1 MELIKH
7 ECGVALIRLR
17 KPLSYYKEKYGTWT
31 YGLDKLYLMM
41 EKQHNRGQEAAGVGV
56 VKFDAKPGH
65 EYVFRER
72 AMGSDAISAIFN
84 NIHVELSEAMHD
96 GNDLSEVPF
105 LGNIYMGHLRYSTTG
120 RSGIS
125 YVHPFLRRNNWRSR
139 NLLLCGN
146 FNMTNVEEI
155 FENIVAKGQHPRI
168 YSDTVVILEQLGYY
182 LDKENHRLYR
192 QYRDTIDDPQLSERI
207 EDELDPYNVLK
218 AAAPLWDGG
227 FVICGAT
234 GSGDMFALRDRHGI
248 RPAFYYYDDEVVVLA
263 SERPVI
269 QTVMDVARADVR
281 ELQPGE
287 SLIVGKTGKIS
298 LRQVLE
304 PEDNRRCSFERIYF
318 SRGSDADIYRER
330 KALGRQLAP
339 EILRMIDYDI
349 DNTVF
354 AFIPNT
360 AEVAFMGLH
369 EGLEEY
375 LDSLKAKEI
384 IDANG
389 KGELSEE
396 TVKAIMN
403 RRLRIEKIALKD
415 IKLRTFI
422 AEGASRNDLAAH
434 VYDVTYGCIHNDCD
448 TLVVIDDSIV
458 RGTTLKQSILR
469 MLDRLHP
476 RRIIVVSSSPQVRYP
491 DCYGIDMSRMA
502 EFIAFKAAVELL
514 KASGREYIIDEAYKK
529 AVEELK
535 KPAGEQVNC
544 VKAVYEPFTD
554 EEISAQIASMLTD
567 KSVKAEVDIVYQTL
581 DGLHQAIPNHPGDW
595 YFSGDYPTPGGVRL
609 VNQAFV
615 NYYEG
620 NTDKR

>member
-1 MELIKH
+1 
-7 ECGVALIRLR
+7 
-17 KPLSYYKEKYGTWT
+17 
-31 YGLDKLYLMM
+31 
-41 EKQHNRGQEAAGVGV
+41 
-56 VKFDAKPGH
+56 
-65 EYVFRER
+65 
-72 AMGSDAISAIFN
+72 
-84 NIHVELSEAMHD
+84 
-96 GNDLSEVPF
+96 
-105 LGNIYMGHLRYSTTG
+105 
-120 RSGIS
+120 
-125 YVHPFLRRNNWRSR
+125 
-139 NLLLCGN
+139 
-146 FNMTNVEEI
+146 
-155 FENIVAKGQHPRI
+155 
-168 YSDTVVILEQLGYY
+168 
-182 LDKENHRLYR
+182 
-192 QYRDTIDDPQLSERI
+192 
-207 EDELDPYNVLK
+207 
-218 AAAPLWDGG
+218 
-227 FVICGAT
+227 
-234 GSGDMFALRDRHGI
+234 
-248 RPAFYYYDDEVVVLA
+248 
-263 SERPVI
+263 
-269 QTVMDVARADVR
+269 
-281 ELQPGE
+281 
-287 SLIVGKTGKIS
+287 
-298 LRQVLE
+298 
-304 PEDNRRCSFERIYF
+304 
-318 SRGSDADIYRER
+318 
-330 KALGRQLAP
+330 
-339 EILRMIDYDI
+339 MIDYNI

-384 IDANG
+384 IEANS
-389 KGELSEE
+389 KGELTEE
-396 TVKAIMN
+396 AVKSIMN

-434 VYDVTYGCIHNDCD
+434 VYDVTYGCIHNYCD

-535 KPAGEQVNC
+535 KPANEQVNC

-554 EEISAQIASMLTD
+554 EEISAQIARMLTD
-567 KSVKAEVDIVYQTL
+567 KTVKADVDIVYQSL